1 MCLFT
6 VFEFTTRRGNTE
18 APAADVVVSTQMK
31 SSQRA
36 LLTFM
41 GLQEPSQG
49 TCVKVTHWI

>member
-1 MCLFT
+1 MYLFT

-18 APAADVVVSTQMK
+18 APAVDVVVSMK